1 MLLMVI
7 LFKKEDKMT
16 KIQLTIHALTVAV
29 PASFLLARFC
39 KNKTLRSWSGLI
51 AFTCLVAAAT
61 LLVVDIKK

>member
-1 MLLMVI
+1 
-7 LFKKEDKMT
+7 MT